1 MGKRKPYDLHDG
13 PGYKL
18 ALAAR
23 VNDQFMD
30 VSLAE
35 MGLTRQMWCVLIAV
49 GEQAINQPSDI
60 ANYIG
65 IKRSALSRTLREMD
79 NKGLLARSNG
89 YGNGNGSVI
98 FSRLS
103 QRLGNRLL
111 ISDIAGHWHG
121 TGFIGYRLQRRQASA
136 KYRYPCTGG
145 RATAC
150 QLGADTT
157 ASSADDDVFFCE

>member
-1 MGKRKPYDLHDG
+1 MEKRKPYDLHDG

-49 GEQAINQPSDI
+49 GEQAIHQPSDI

-89 YGNGNGSVI
+89 NGNGSGDGRSTTVSLTDEGNNLLAASLPLGEQ
-98 FSRLS
+98 SRRRFRKNLS
-103 QRLGNRLL
+103 PAELKQLAALL
-111 ISDIAGHWHG
+111 DKLLSGSDSLPSRI
-121 TGFIGYRLQRRQASA
+121 
-136 KYRYPCTGG
+136 
-145 RATAC
+145 
-150 QLGADTT
+150 
-157 ASSADDDVFFCE
+157 